1 MRGERP
7 FYLATDYDQGFRP
20 LGLASLNL
28 TSSLSDCRRHAP
40 ELRVGRL
47 VNVVPPAAVGAH
59 SCCGSEREHGVYV
72 VSAIVWACWE
82 YVAVCGCVRA
92 LVTAVVAVTVAVRD
106 NCRPSASEAGR
117 HARGWGGGRLPTAL
131 G

>member
-59 SCCGSEREHGVYV
+59 SCCGSEREHDVYV
-72 VSAIVWACWE
+72 GFGDRLGMLGVR
-82 YVAVCGCVRA
+82 GCLRLRPGA
-92 LVTAVVAVTVAVRD
+92 GD
-106 NCRPSASEAGR
+106 CRRCR
-117 HARGWGGGRLPTAL
+117 HGCRQR
-131 G
+131 

>member
-59 SCCGSEREHGVYV
+59 SCCGSEREHDVYV
-72 VSAIVWACWE
+72 GFGDRLGMLASTWLSAA
-82 YVAVCGCVRA
+82 
-92 LVTAVVAVTVAVRD
+92 
-106 NCRPSASEAGR
+106 ASGR
-117 HARGWGGGRLPTAL
+117 W
-131 G
+131 